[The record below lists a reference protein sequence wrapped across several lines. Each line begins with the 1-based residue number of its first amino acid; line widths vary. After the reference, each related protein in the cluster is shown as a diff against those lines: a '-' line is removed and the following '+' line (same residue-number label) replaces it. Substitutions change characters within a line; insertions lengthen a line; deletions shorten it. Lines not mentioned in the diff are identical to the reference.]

1 MVKPSLAAA
10 CAVAIIMSVTGC
22 SDAGGA
28 KGDAP
33 QAELNE
39 EQVRGAKRT
48 GVLKIETSAPA
59 PINGQ
64 KDYFEVELAPYESV
78 ELKYAAPKDAR
89 IAFRW
94 TATGK
99 VRSDLHATPTDG
111 GEDLTESY
119 SMTDGTQMQGLYTAA
134 FDGIHGWYWQNRTV
148 DKITLRLEASGGFT
162 ESTLITDSS
171 YEHRPLN
178 PKPFS

>member
-1 MVKPSLAAA
+1 MAKSSLAAA
-10 CAVAIIMSVTGC
+10 CAIAVLMTVSAC
-22 SDAGGA
+22 SNAGDANSS
-28 KGDAP
+28 AP

-48 GVLKIETSAPA
+48 GVLMIETSSPA
-59 PINGQ
+59 PIAGQ
-64 KDYFEVELAPYESV
+64 QDYFEVELAPYESV
-78 ELKYAAPKDAR
+78 ELKYDAPKDAR

-99 VRSDLHATPTDG
+99 VRSDLHATPTEG

-119 SMTDGTQMQGLYTAA
+119 SIADATQMQGVYTAA

-148 DKITLRLEASGGFT
+148 DNITLRLETSGGFT
-162 ESTLITDSS
+162 GSTVITDSS
-171 YEHRPLN
+171 HESRPLN